1 MKKTFLILIIL
12 IISLGQ
18 SLYAV
23 DYQYSAGVLY
33 QNDTVVKDAKI
44 GAALDAQ
51 LLFGKDERLF
61 KMIAME
67 RTDITLSLD
76 SSTIGIIASTYFGAH
91 ITPVGGLFIEPMA
104 GAGFALILS
113 SNENKSVV
121 DMTAGG
127 MINIGYSFGKGR
139 NLFCYAGCE
148 VQYAVLF
155 FQRLF
160 YSAHAGVGVRF

>member
-1 MKKTFLILIIL
+1 MKKTFLTFIIL
-12 IISLGQ
+12 IALLS

-23 DYQYSAGVLY
+23 DYQYSAGVIY
-33 QNDTVVKDAKI
+33 QNDTAVKDARI
-44 GAALDAQ
+44 GAALDAAIM
-51 LLFGKDERLF
+51 LGKDEKLF

-67 RTDITLSLD
+67 RTDLTFSFD
-76 SSTIGIIASTYFGAH
+76 SSTLGIIASTYFGAH
-91 ITPVGGLFIEPMA
+91 ITPVGGLFVEPMA
-104 GAGFALILS
+104 GAGFALFLGS
-113 SNENKSVV
+113 GEGKSVV
-121 DMTAGG
+121 DLTAGG